1 MRLVTPHIFLFAEIR
16 ETGKARRRLSGFLH
30 CTRSCLAANFRLQR
44 KKNIMYA
51 APCAAVVVEAQPSD
65 AYLTETTTMIITG
78 LILSVL
84 GVALLCWLLFA
95 LSVQALPLFIGAFAG
110 ALVFQ
115 NGAGAV
121 LAIVVGLVSAAS
133 AFGITRFA
141 FARTGSASAR
151 LAIAVLVMAPAAIAG
166 YHATLGVARI
176 AVSSESGRQILALL
190 GSIVIGCAALVR
202 LTAATTRVANE
213 RTAANAHFTPAA
225 TPNDG

>member
-1 MRLVTPHIFLFAEIR
+1 
-16 ETGKARRRLSGFLH
+16 
-30 CTRSCLAANFRLQR
+30 
-44 KKNIMYA
+44 
-51 APCAAVVVEAQPSD
+51 
-65 AYLTETTTMIITG
+65 MIITG

-95 LSVQALPLFIGAFAG
+95 LAVQALPLFIGAYAG

-151 LAIAVLVMAPAAIAG
+151 LAIAVLVMAPAVFAG
-166 YHATLGVARI
+166 YYATLGIARI
-176 AVSSESGRQILALL
+176 TVSSEPGRQTLALL
-190 GSIVIGCAALVR
+190 GSFVIGCAALLR
-202 LTAATTRVANE
+202 LTAATTRVAN
-213 RTAANAHFTPAA
+213 TPAAANAHLASAA

>member
-1 MRLVTPHIFLFAEIR
+1 
-16 ETGKARRRLSGFLH
+16 
-30 CTRSCLAANFRLQR
+30 
-44 KKNIMYA
+44 
-51 APCAAVVVEAQPSD
+51 
-65 AYLTETTTMIITG
+65 MIVAG
-78 LILSVL
+78 LILCVL
-84 GVALLCWLLFA
+84 GIAVLCGLLFA
-95 LSVQALPLFIGAFAG
+95 LAVRALPLFIGAYAG

-121 LAIVVGLVSAAS
+121 LAIVIGLISAAS
-133 AFGITRFA
+133 AFGITQFA

-151 LAIAVLVMAPAAIAG
+151 LVIAVLVTAPATIAG

-190 GSIVIGCAALVR
+190 GSIVVGCAALVR